1 MVGYRWRCKNCANH
15 DLCDARRNPISTKL
29 SGHSF
34 FCFNEPGI
42 FKPMVKQM
50 GASAGPTKKN
60 KKKLKPNDKCFC
72 GSGKKL
78 KKCCKT
84 AP

>member
-1 MVGYRWRCKNCANH
+1 MDMMKAAHPSMMAMCLQAIGIFGITY
-15 DLCDARRNPISTKL
+15 
-29 SGHSF
+29 
-34 FCFNEPGI
+34 FNEPGI
-42 FKPMVKQM
+42 FKPMVNQM

>member
-1 MVGYRWRCKNCANH
+1 
-15 DLCDARRNPISTKL
+15 
-29 SGHSF
+29 
-34 FCFNEPGI
+34 
-42 FKPMVKQM
+42 MVKQM